1 MFNKIKKLAKKAK
14 EALKHVIEKV
24 EEYVMVKEEIEL
36 KKMELVVDT
45 VKCAVK
51 GTADT
56 VKCAVKGTADTVKD
70 DKNRLI
76 LGLVFLGLGGSLIA
90 SVYIHSPIN

>member
-14 EALKHVIEKV
+14 EALKHVAEKV
-24 EEYVMVKEEIEL
+24 EEHIMAKEEIEL
-36 KKMELVVDT
+36 KKMELVVD
-45 VKCAVK
+45 A
-51 GTADT
+51 
-56 VKCAVKGTADTVKD
+56 VKD

-76 LGLVFLGLGGSLIA
+76 LGLLFLGLGVGLGGSLIA

>member
-14 EALKHVIEKV
+14 EALKHVAEKV
-24 EEYVMVKEEIEL
+24 EEHIMAKEEIEL

-45 VKCAVK
+45 VK
-51 GTADT
+51 
-56 VKCAVKGTADTVKD
+56 D

-76 LGLVFLGLGGSLIA
+76 LGLLFLGLGVGLGGSLIA

>member
-36 KKMELVVDT
+36 KKMELAINKLANPKVMFILLSGIGAMAIVT
-45 VKCAVK
+45 A
-51 GTADT
+51 GTT
-56 VKCAVKGTADTVKD
+56 FIIYKKE
-70 DKNRLI
+70 I
-76 LGLVFLGLGGSLIA
+76 L
-90 SVYIHSPIN
+90 N